1 MFPVYLT
8 CSQKSSNATVTIFFL
23 TLTSFASWFVST
35 LAGGGTPLLLIPL
48 IGSLLGAAAV
58 PPVLTI
64 GMLLGHPQRVFLY
77 WQFINWRIFWWYFPG
92 AIVGAGLGGLV
103 FSKIQIAWLP
113 ILLALLLIS
122 SAVASLVDENKPWF
136 KVRASYFLPAGFI
149 FAFLSGL
156 IGSAGPLLNPLYL
169 NYGLKKE
176 ETIATKSANLLVVH
190 IVKTI
195 AYLAFG
201 TLTWDYLGY
210 GLLIGLAALPGNLI
224 GKIVL
229 KDVSERHFR
238 QLVASFVFVS
248 GFWLLWEQR
257 NLLLFQ

>member
-1 MFPVYLT
+1 M
-8 CSQKSSNATVTIFFL
+8 TIFFL

-35 LAGGGTPLLLIPL
+35 IAGGGTPLLLIPL

-77 WQFINWRIFWWYFPG
+77 WRHINWRIFWWYLPG
-92 AIVGAGLGGLV
+92 AIVGASLGGFA

-122 SAVASLVDENKPWF
+122 SAVGSLVDEKKPWL

-149 FAFLSGL
+149 FAFLSGT
-156 IGSAGPLLNPLYL
+156 IGSAGPLLNPLYF

-176 ETIATKSANLLVVH
+176 EMIATKSITLLVVH

-195 AYLAFG
+195 SYIAFG
-201 TLTWDYLGY
+201 MLNWDYLGY

-229 KDVSERHFR
+229 KDVSEKHFR
-238 QLVASFVFVS
+238 RLVTSLVFAS
-248 GFWLLWEQR
+248 GFWLLWNCR
-257 NLLLFQ
+257 DLLYLN